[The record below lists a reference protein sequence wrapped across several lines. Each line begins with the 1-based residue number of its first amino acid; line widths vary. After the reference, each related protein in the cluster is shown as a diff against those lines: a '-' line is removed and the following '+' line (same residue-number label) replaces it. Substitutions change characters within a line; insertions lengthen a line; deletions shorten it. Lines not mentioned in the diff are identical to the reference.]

1 MVEIFKTDVT
11 NEGTAK
17 ILCLLITRAFP
28 GHAANFDIDDCDR
41 VLRVVADDCIDNQGV
56 IHLMAECGFKA
67 ELLPDEIPSIPFS
80 SVLQS

>member
-1 MVEIFKTDVT
+1 MVEIFKTDVS

-28 GHAANFDIDDCDR
+28 GYAANFDIDDCDR